1 MRSRRVI
8 LTAIL
13 ALSLIGPAVAAPA
26 SAQSS
31 QSCSF
36 PVTVT
41 DATGTDV
48 TLQEEP
54 QRVVTLAPSAAQT
67 MWEIGAR
74 EKVVGISKDASY
86 LQGTETRTNI
96 SGAGEQYTDIE
107 KVVGLNPDL
116 VLAPSVVPNETVETL
131 REAGATVVS
140 FPQAETIENVYEKT
154 RRIGRLAG
162 ECSAANTTVS
172 SMNERISTARDAA
185 EGRERPDV
193 LYLFF
198 GFTAGNET
206 FINEIIEAAG
216 GNNIAADANIT
227 GYQQVNPEVVIRE
240 DPDWIVLNSENP
252 AGVDSDVLNRT
263 TAVQRN
269 QTVVVQIEHLNQAA
283 PRIVRAVTKLTK
295 RFHPDAYAAANT
307 TATPMQ
313 SSTTNSPGPATV
325 TRTPAVSTTAT
336 STQSSTAAGS
346 PESATTTR
354 RSTTTPGTGTTGQSG
369 PGFGIPVAIIAIL
382 SVGLLLRKY
391 SG

>member
-1 MRSRRVI
+1 MHSQRVV

-13 ALSLIGPAVAAPA
+13 VLSLIGPAVAAPA
-26 SAQSS
+26 SAQSG

-48 TLQEEP
+48 TLQEAP

-67 MWEIGAR
+67 MWELGVQ
-74 EKVVGISKDASY
+74 EKVVGVSKDASY

-116 VLAPSVVPNETVETL
+116 VFAPSVVPNETVETL
-131 REAGATVVS
+131 REAGTTVVS
-140 FPQAETIENVYEKT
+140 FSQAETIEDVYEKT
-154 RRIGRLAG
+154 RHIGRLAG

-172 SMNERISTARDAA
+172 SMDERISTARNAA
-185 EGRERPDV
+185 EGQERPDV

-206 FINEIIEAAG
+206 FINEIIETAG

-227 GYQQVNPEVVIRE
+227 GYQEINPEVVIRE
-240 DPDWIVLNSENP
+240 NPDWIVLNSENP

-269 QTVVVQIEHLNQAA
+269 QTVTVQIEHLNQAA
-283 PRIVRAVTKLTK
+283 PRIVRAITKLTK

-307 TATPMQ
+307 TATSVQ
-313 SSTTNSPGPATV
+313 SSTTNASGAAT
-325 TRTPAVSTTAT
+325 TRASATSTTAT
-336 STQSSTAAGS
+336 STQPSTAAGA
-346 PESATTTR
+346 PEPATTTR
-354 RSTTTPGTGTTGQSG
+354 RSTATPGTDTTGQSG
-369 PGFGIPVAIIAIL
+369 PGFDVPVAIVAIL
-382 SVGLLLRKY
+382 SVGLLLWRH
-391 SG
+391 GG